1 MINLT
6 LLVDCLKGQNTQEDI
21 REVCKHTDTKVT
33 GHHFDPSFLS
43 KVMDKMGLQC
53 VVNVFSN
60 STNRADVQRK
70 NEDDEETQVPSQQG
84 AKQHH
89 PLLLT
94 EVCIAMQQEQSQ
106 EEHHH
111 YLNAQRSPTH
121 PASLTAL
128 STARL
133 KREKVLESI
142 PGSYID

>member
-1 MINLT
+1 
-6 LLVDCLKGQNTQEDI
+6 
-21 REVCKHTDTKVT
+21 
-33 GHHFDPSFLS
+33 
-43 KVMDKMGLQC
+43 MDKMRLQC
-53 VVNVFSN
+53 VVNVFNN

-70 NEDDEETQVPSQQG
+70 NEDDEETQVPGQQG

-128 STARL
+128 STAVTE
-133 KREKVLESI
+133 KRESFRFN
-142 PGSYID
+142 P